1 MKFINDFEAF
11 LRAEVNLNQTRLDC
25 LQQSVDAIQ
34 EFLSEHEVFRSI
46 FLDVIP
52 AGSWAHRTIIR
63 PVQEN
68 DEFDADILLYV
79 KERIDWQPKDYLEEL
94 WLAFQSTRRYKLLAQ
109 RKTRCIRIN
118 YAGEFHIDVVP
129 YLERAGRHYITNRC
143 EPEGIGRF
151 EASDPEAFTNWI
163 DERQRL
169 TNGNFIKTVRLIKY
183 LRDFKNTFECKSII
197 LLTLLGEQVNTGE
210 AGSSPELYADVPSTL
225 VTLLGKLA
233 ETLPDTIPAIFDPA
247 GTGENFSDRYKEDWN
262 YTNFRN
268 RMIYYADQVRAA
280 FDEKNREISIA
291 KWRGVFGDEF
301 KSEVLSKKALGEP
314 FRASV
319 PWADEQFINQPPYDF
334 PLRLIPTY
342 QVHITGRVRGLAIGQ
357 ATQRNGFRQFE
368 LSKQGNRVPKQ
379 RRLQFTITSNVPGPY
394 RVYWK
399 VRNGG
404 REANEAK
411 ALRGEISK
419 DQGSRQK
426 IESTLYAGQHYVE
439 CYIVKDNVVVAQ
451 DRQEVIVSKNL

>member
-1 MKFINDFEAF
+1 
-11 LRAEVNLNQTRLDC
+11 VNLNQGRLDR

-34 EFLSEHEVFRSI
+34 EFLSEHEAFRSI

-52 AGSWAHRTIIR
+52 AGSWAHHTIIR
-63 PVQEN
+63 PLQEN

-79 KERIDWQPKDYLEEL
+79 KERTDWLPKDYLEKL
-94 WLAFQSTRRYKLLAQ
+94 WSAFQSARRYEPLAQ
-109 RKTRCIRIN
+109 CKTRCVRIN
-118 YAGEFHIDVVP
+118 YTGDFHIDVVP
-129 YLERAGRHYITNRC
+129 YLERAGRHYITNCR

-151 EASDPEAFTNWI
+151 EASDPEAFTKWI
-163 DERQRL
+163 DERQRV

-197 LLTLLGEQVNTGE
+197 LLTLLGEQVNALE
-210 AGSSPELYADVPSTL
+210 AGSSPELYADGPSTL

-233 ETLPDTIPAIFDPA
+233 ETLPDMMPAIFDPA
-247 GTGENFSDRYKEDWN
+247 GTGENFSDRYKENWN

-280 FDEKNREISIA
+280 FDEQDREISIA
-291 KWRGVFGDEF
+291 KWRGVFGDAF
-301 KSEVLSKKALGEP
+301 KSEAPSKKTPGEI

-319 PWADEQFINQPPYDF
+319 PWVDEQFINQPPYSI

-342 QVHITGRVRGLAIGQ
+342 QAHITGRVTGLAIGQ
-357 ATQRNGFRQFE
+357 ATRRNGFRQFE

-379 RRLQFTITSNVPGPY
+379 RRLHFTITSNVPEPY

-399 VRNGG
+399 VRNSGKEAE
-404 REANEAK
+404 EAND
-411 ALRGEISK
+411 LRGEISK
-419 DQGSRQK
+419 DQGFRQK
-426 IESTLYAGQHYVE
+426 TESTCYTGQHYVE
-439 CYIVKDNVVVAQ
+439 CYIVKDNVVVTQ
-451 DRQEVIVSKNL
+451 DRQEVIVSKTP